1 MHPSPLHYFPVTTPF
16 MALLFIA
23 LAVLVA
29 LIQFGVISYA
39 YEKMGVSRSYI
50 FGILLLSL
58 GGSAVNIPIAKLP
71 GEEIVVE
78 RSVNFFGVWYNVPA
92 IERQGETTLAINLGG
107 AVIPLALSIYLLL
120 KHEIYAEAAVGVAI
134 MSCATYLL
142 ARPVPGVGIAIP
154 PLLPP
159 ILAAAVAL
167 MISRRHAAPLAYIAG
182 SVGCLLGA
190 DVFNLYRIGEL
201 GAPVA
206 SIGGAGISDG
216 VFLTGVIAVLLA

>member
-1 MHPSPLHYFPVTTPF
+1 M
-16 MALLFIA
+16 
-23 LAVLVA
+23 
-29 LIQFGVISYA
+29 ISYA

-58 GGSAVNIPIAKLP
+58 GGSAINIPIAKLP
-71 GEEIVVE
+71 GGEIVVE

-92 IERQGETTLAINLGG
+92 IEQQGETTLAINLGG
-107 AVIPLALSIYLLL
+107 AVIPLALSVYLLL

-159 ILAAAVAL
+159 ILAAALAL

-201 GAPVA
+201 GARLLPSA
-206 SIGGAGISDG
+206 ARG
-216 VFLTGVIAVLLA
+216 FRTGCF